1 MTERQ
6 RLFVARPVPVAM
18 HGKCQRIEFIGVDF
32 STLRPRGTL
41 EAPAAS
47 PWAQFH
53 SYTFGIRYAALSFST
68 GALGHD
74 NDDPALRYGPNRL
87 FFSLLR
93 EFFPPLKSLA
103 SPRVRAVLID
113 VTFPSKQ
120 QKRGLCFSGR
130 VFYSFKRRPGFL
142 RTRCEQTEP
151 ISVRDKARINAMLTT
166 KVAND
171 CRGCARIAAHDYR
184 TAMSENCSVYLRF
197 GTPFELRRDG
207 SVAD

>member
-6 RLFVARPVPVAM
+6 RLFVARPVPVTM

-87 FFSLLR
+87 FLVCSGI
-93 EFFPPLKSLA
+93 FPAIKIVGIA
-103 SPRVRAVLID
+103 TCAC
-113 VTFPSKQ
+113 
-120 QKRGLCFSGR
+120 GLD
-130 VFYSFKRRPGFL
+130 
-142 RTRCEQTEP
+142 RC
-151 ISVRDKARINAMLTT
+151 
-166 KVAND
+166 
-171 CRGCARIAAHDYR
+171 
-184 TAMSENCSVYLRF
+184 YL
-197 GTPFELRRDG
+197 PK
-207 SVAD
+207 

>member
-6 RLFVARPVPVAM
+6 RLFVARPVPVTM

-130 VFYSFKRRPGFL
+130 VFLLFQAPPWVFAHSMRANGADL
-142 RTRCEQTEP
+142 RQRQGAHQCHAHDQGRERLQ
-151 ISVRDKARINAMLTT
+151 RLCAH
-166 KVAND
+166 
-171 CRGCARIAAHDYR
+171 CCARLPNR
-184 TAMSENCSVYLRF
+184 NE
-197 GTPFELRRDG
+197 
-207 SVAD
+207 